1 MTFKCAHKKVK
12 QRQMDYSLN
21 QAFGKGQKLVQ
32 ASRILRNYNTPR
44 KSLQPVDEIEE
55 SESKE
60 SNGGS
65 QRGDVRQDQFERSPS
80 PLDQQNVERQIE
92 LQLADISRSDSVE
105 EE

>member
-55 SESKE
+55 TESKE

-105 EE
+105 VE